1 MIANNR
7 TAITIN
13 GNVSSANGTGISVN
27 GNVSGSSNY
36 GTTYAMY
43 INGNITG
50 KSAAGGIYVGR
61 TVYAGN
67 NSILL
72 NGGVKSNNGN
82 GIIVNGNINT
92 ATESIRVTG
101 SIVSGMGNAVT
112 LEGPITADGNGVSV
126 EGAITSSSGTA
137 VKLSDTI
144 KTMFGTAIYIAGDI
158 ISQNDGYGIE
168 FNNVDIT
175 ASDNSYSLY
184 AHGGGAW
191 SRGLLIKDG
200 TTGKDLLTVTSID
213 MNNKAFGS
221 ILMNGYKDT
230 SSG

>member
-61 TVYAGN
+61 SVSAGSN
-67 NSILL
+67 TILL

-82 GIIVNGNINT
+82 GIIVNGDINT
-92 ATESIRVTG
+92 ATDSIRVTG

-112 LEGPITADGNGVSV
+112 LEGSITADGNGVSV

-168 FNNVDIT
+168 FKNVDIT
-175 ASDNSYSLY
+175 ANANGKYSLY
-184 AHGGGAW
+184 AHGGVW
-191 SRGLLIKDG
+191 SSGLLIVDS
-200 TTGKDLLTVTSID
+200 TGNDLLTITSID
-213 MNNKAFGS
+213 MDAKTIGN
-221 ILMNGYKDT
+221 ITTT
-230 SSG
+230 SSVTID